1 MSYGKVAKNKN
12 SSFAIIFSSSLG
24 SALEFYEFTVFGFL
38 SAIIA
43 KTYFPSDNPLASLI
57 ATFRT
62 FAAGFLARPLGG
74 IIFGYVGDRLGRRLA
89 LRLSIMLMGFST
101 TMIGLIPSYEII
113 GPMAPIIIILL
124 RILQGISAGGEFSGG
139 LILAVEH
146 SDPKKKNLF
155 GSIVTSSCIVGML
168 PGAIVSKL
176 VTLEGLPAWTWR
188 LSFLSGAFLSLISFY
203 RPEKSHGESSI
214 S

>member
-1 MSYGKVAKNKN
+1 MSYGKAVKNKN

-57 ATFRT
+57 ATFGT

-113 GPMAPIIIILL
+113 GLMAPIIYGSFKVLL
-124 RILQGISAGGEFSGG
+124 RAENSVVG
-139 LILAVEH
+139 LSLLWNIAIRKIKICLAVLSHLPVLLGCCWELSSPGLLRWKSCLHGHGDFPFSQEH
-146 SDPKKKNLF
+146 S
-155 GSIVTSSCIVGML
+155 
-168 PGAIVSKL
+168 
-176 VTLEGLPAWTWR
+176 
-188 LSFLSGAFLSLISFY
+188 Y
-203 RPEKSHGESSI
+203 R
-214 S
+214 